1 MNSPATYVRFVVA
14 RQDEDPY
21 WETGIFTAARLLRDD
36 GKLEPYE
43 VDRLNEVYDWFRSHV
58 PCPPFRA
65 KRESKEWS
73 ADAVAWFKDEATE
86 PIGMMWEIVAI
97 LKEHGVP
104 VRFFRSTA
112 PGPIVYSDDVQIV
125 AETPR

>member
-1 MNSPATYVRFVVA
+1 MRSPVTFVRFVVA
-14 RQDEDPY
+14 RQDEDPF
-21 WETGIFTAARLLRDD
+21 WETGIFTLARKLRDY
-36 GKLEPYE
+36 GKLEPHE
-43 VDRLNEVYDWFRSHV
+43 VERLNDVYAWFNSHV
-58 PCPPFRA
+58 PCPPFKA
-65 KRESKEWS
+65 MRESEEWS
-73 ADAVAWFKDEATE
+73 ADAVAWFKDEAAE
-86 PIGMMWEIVAI
+86 PIGRMWEIVAI